1 MINPTKKKS
10 SRLWPIRFFALTITL
25 PPLLFSLGTIP
36 ARSQSVYGVATRRTV
51 VTTGS
56 TTVARRTT
64 VVTTGGHPALCP
76 GCIGALPG
84 GYRAVVVSGTRYY
97 VAGGI
102 YYRPQF
108 YQGRTVYVRVRI

>member
-1 MINPTKKKS
+1 MINPKEKR
-10 SRLWPIRFFALTITL
+10 SRVSPIRFFALTLIL
-25 PPLLFSLGTIP
+25 PPLLLSLGAVA

-76 GCIGALPG
+76 GCIGTLPG

-97 VAGGI
+97 VVGGI

>member
-1 MINPTKKKS
+1 MINPTKEK
-10 SRLWPIRFFALTITL
+10 RRLLWPIKSFALTFTF
-25 PPLLFSLGTIP
+25 LLLLSLGAVP

>member
-1 MINPTKKKS
+1 MINPKEKRN
-10 SRLWPIRFFALTITL
+10 RLWRIWFFALTFTL
-25 PPLLFSLGTIP
+25 PPLLFSLGAVA

-64 VVTTGGHPALCP
+64 VVTGGHSALCP

-84 GYRAVVVSGTRYY
+84 GYRAVVVSGNRYY

>member
-1 MINPTKKKS
+1 MINAKENK
-10 SRLWPIRFFALTITL
+10 SRLLRIRFLALAFAL
-25 PPLLFSLGTIP
+25 PLLLSLEALP
-36 ARSQSVYGVATRRTV
+36 AKSQSVYGVATRRTV

-64 VVTTGGHPALCP
+64 VVTTGRSYPALCP

-84 GYRAVVVSGTRYY
+84 GYRVTVVSGTRYY

>member
-1 MINPTKKKS
+1 MINPKEKRN
-10 SRLWPIRFFALTITL
+10 RLWRIWFL
-25 PPLLFSLGTIP
+25 PLLLLSLEAPP
-36 ARSQSVYGVATRRTV
+36 AISQSIYGVSTRRTV

-56 TTVARRTT
+56 ATVARRTT

-76 GCIGALPG
+76 GCIGVLPG